1 MVLDGD
7 ASDCIPETRRSLP
20 GREGACA
27 REIDETVVA
36 VAADGDHEHA
46 RLHSFARENEAAAD
60 AAHALREP
68 MLDCIGDRAF
78 GLLDVSAGR
87 RRSTARRKRW
97 ADRLVLGIESLA
109 ACHDPCTR
117 SVAAHAL
124 SAWQVLARKRCRRS
138 TGCLVRNGNVDIEMV
153 SGPRHRFTEDRPAR
167 LFEIEERQVADEGR
181 NLSIAT
187 GPLTTDGHFET
198 ARRHRRP

>member
-1 MVLDGD
+1 MVLNGD
-7 ASDCIPETRRSLP
+7 ALDGALEAGRDFP
-20 GREGACA
+20 GREGTWA
-27 REIDETVVA
+27 REIDETMFA
-36 VAADGDHEHA
+36 VTADGDHEHA
-46 RLHSFARENEAAAD
+46 THRLGGETETGRDRSPSAVKARQDRIWNGVA
-60 AAHALREP
+60 
-68 MLDCIGDRAF
+68 RAF
-78 GLLDVSAGR
+78 DIATNRGR
-87 RRSTARRKRW
+87 RRGRRGR
-97 ADRLVLGIESLA
+97 RLSGTQA
-109 ACHDPCTR
+109 PPACHDPRTR
-117 SVAAHAL
+117 SVAAHGL

-187 GPLTTDGHFET
+187 GALTTDGHFET